1 MLDRFRSFIES
12 HQLISPGE
20 KVLLAVSGGIDSMV
34 LWELFTRAGLDYGVI
49 HCNFTLRGN
58 DSDDDERL
66 VMDQAADR
74 AVQLYVKRF
83 DTEDYARM
91 KGISVEMA
99 ARELR
104 YNWFEEVRTSEG
116 YHLLATAH
124 HLDDLLETF
133 FINLI
138 RKSGI
143 RGLAGFREKTG
154 TLIRPLLFTC
164 RKEIEAWATSQRV
177 AFRED
182 HTNNEVV
189 FQRNYIRHEII
200 PRLESLNPAFRAN
213 LADTMGNLR
222 QTEAF
227 FTTEVNRQ
235 LKKISLPG
243 TGNTSIYTSELL
255 KLPHPRSVLFEW
267 MSRFGF
273 NATSAE
279 SVWAALDAEPGK
291 RWFSPTHRLVTDR
304 NQLII
309 NPLTE
314 EPEQLFYIEKDD
326 LEIREPLH
334 LQMELLPA
342 EGFSII
348 RNPEVACL
356 DADLLDFPLI
366 IRKWTP
372 GEYFQPLGMSGFKKI
387 SDFFTDEKF
396 SLPEKEN
403 TWILYS
409 GNKVVWIIGN
419 RIDHR
424 FRITPDTR
432 KILKITLIK

>member
-58 DSDDDERL
+58 DSDEDERL
-66 VMDQAADR
+66 VRDQAADR
-74 AVQLYVKRF
+74 ALQLYVKRF

-104 YNWFEEVRTSEG
+104 YNWFEEVRTTEG

-200 PRLESLNPAFRAN
+200 PR
-213 LADTMGNLR
+213 
-222 QTEAF
+222 
-227 FTTEVNRQ
+227 
-235 LKKISLPG
+235 
-243 TGNTSIYTSELL
+243 
-255 KLPHPRSVLFEW
+255 PRSVLFEW

-309 NPLTE
+309 TPLTE